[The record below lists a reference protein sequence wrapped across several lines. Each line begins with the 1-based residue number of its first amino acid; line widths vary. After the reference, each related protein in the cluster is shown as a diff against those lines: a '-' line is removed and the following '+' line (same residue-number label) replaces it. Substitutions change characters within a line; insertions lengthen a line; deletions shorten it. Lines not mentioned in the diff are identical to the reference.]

1 MIPTL
6 KRYSD
11 IVSDIPSG
19 RIYAIYILSDILS
32 GMYSDILSDMA
43 TEIWLSRLRSG
54 DPRLPEEEKKKKERK
69 KEEEERKKKK
79 KEEEEEGKRRKE
91 KDKT

>member
-1 MIPTL
+1 VIPTL

-54 DPRLPEEEKKKKERK
+54 DPRLPEEEKKKKKKERKKERRRK
-69 KEEEERKKKK
+69 KEEEERRRRK
-79 KEEEEEGKRRKE
+79 KEEGER
-91 KDKT
+91 

>member
-1 MIPTL
+1 VIPTL

-54 DPRLPEEEKKKKERK
+54 DPRLPEEEKKKKKERK

-79 KEEEEEGKRRKE
+79 KEEEGKRRKE
-91 KDKT
+91 KDKI